1 MAGEFVIPRP
11 QAECISRS
19 EGWGT
24 LRGNFVPLRSTPAFA
39 LLARN
44 LLFHS

>member
-11 QAECISRS
+11 QAECISRR

-24 LRGNFVPLRSTPAFA
+24 LAFA
-39 LLARN
+39 IVT
-44 LLFHS
+44 

>member
-11 QAECISRS
+11 QAECISRR

-24 LRGNFVPLRSTPAFA
+24 LRGNSVPLRSTPAFP
-39 LLARN
+39 LLVRN
-44 LLFHS
+44 LLLHS